1 MSGLSKSDINSAF
14 SISPNL
20 STAQY
25 SDIEDNGVLLS
36 IDADQFVCLEGD
48 RCALLPFVIEG
59 TVRVYKIGE
68 NGRELTLYRI
78 NSGESCILTASC
90 ILSSQQFPAHA
101 KVERTV
107 RAIGIPSDLILDWT
121 EKHEVWRRF
130 MFSMMSSRLG
140 DVIELVDAVTFKRL
154 DVRLAEYLLKAG
166 SGDTELS
173 ITHQDLASDLG
184 SAREVISRVLKDFE
198 QRGLVKLKR
207 GQIIFIDPAQLKD
220 ISQMI

>member
-1 MSGLSKSDINSAF
+1 MSGLVEADINSAF
-14 SISPNL
+14 SISPHL
-20 STAQY
+20 SATQY
-25 SDIEDNGVLLS
+25 RDIEENGVLLS
-36 IDADQFVCLEGD
+36 IEADQFVCLEGD
-48 RCALLPFVIEG
+48 RCGLLPFVIEG
-59 TVRVYKIGE
+59 TVRVYKVGE

-90 ILSSQQFPAHA
+90 ILGSQQFPAHA
-101 KVERTV
+101 RVEETV

-154 DVRLAEYLLKAG
+154 DVRLAEYLLKAT
-166 SGDTELS
+166 DQDVELS

-198 QRGLVKLKR
+198 QRGLVELKR
-207 GQIIFIDPAQLKD
+207 GKIVLLKSDQLD
-220 ISQMI
+220 EISQLT